1 MATIKLQSQAETTT
15 PNATAEESMTDIVG
29 AIEASIKEAVDG
41 AYDAHLDRSDVVDSN
56 VTFDVDFFPNKE
68 GGTAGRY
75 VPVKVTVLELAGG
88 QEFISRE
95 SSKSQSFDSHAKA
108 LSACYASW
116 PEVRLPE
123 SERIEKAISKA
134 IASFLGSVRKGVM
147 EARQVTRAYA
157 LCDAEDGLSVNDALE
172 RVRET
177 DKAAVQAANESE
189 PDAPKAV
196 TVADDDDDLLE

>member
-1 MATIKLQSQAETTT
+1 MANIKLQKQADTTT
-15 PNATAEESMTDIVG
+15 PNAAAEESMTDIVG
-29 AIEASIKEAVDG
+29 ALEVSIKEAVDG

-56 VTFDVDFFPNKE
+56 VTFDVDFNPNKE

-75 VPVKVTVLELAGG
+75 VPVKVTVLELANGE
-88 QEFISRE
+88 EFISRE
-95 SSKSQSFDSHAKA
+95 SSKTQSFDSHAKA
-108 LSACYASW
+108 LSDCYASW

-134 IASFLGSVRKGVM
+134 IATFLGKVREDVM

-157 LCDAEDGLSVNDALE
+157 LCDAEGGLTVNGALE
-172 RVRET
+172 RIKAM
-177 DKAAVQAANESE
+177 DKAAVKDANESE

-196 TVADDDDDLLE
+196 TVADDDDLLE